1 MHICMRVPVRVRYAS
16 ARPVNHRLNAP
27 GTADGAALNILIT
40 AELSRLI
47 EGLLLNGYSLIS
59 IVRNSARIYQFRRIA
74 IGKILFPSSI

>member
-1 MHICMRVPVRVRYAS
+1 VCLRSATKARGCVRTCVPECICACVSVRVRYAS

-47 EGLLLNGYSLIS
+47 EGLLLNGYFA
-59 IVRNSARIYQFRRIA
+59 NFEH
-74 IGKILFPSSI
+74 